1 MSVWQ
6 DWIGRSEQRTDVVTA
21 GLVAR
26 LCATIDSDGM
36 GDVAPQGI
44 HWCLCLPDAP
54 TAQLGEDGHPRRAG
68 LPVGKANNE
77 RRDVANALLP
87 PIDLPRSPASGKGQ
101 KETTRR
107 MWASSKVAF
116 HAPIAAGAAIHRT
129 STITDIAEKT
139 GGSGRLVFV
148 TLAHET
154 RADGA
159 LAVREEQVLVY
170 RGASSASA
178 PIEPTP
184 TPPLKGRGLS
194 EDWPH
199 ARSVTPGEAMLMRYS
214 ALTFNA
220 HRIHYDKPYATGVEG
235 YAGLVVH
242 GPLTA
247 TLLLDFAA
255 QIIGHNRLISFDF
268 RGVAPLFC
276 GSAMTLVARREGGVM
291 TLAALG
297 PSGAAAM
304 EARAAF

>member
-1 MSVWQ
+1 
-6 DWIGRSEQRTDVVTA
+6 
-21 GLVAR
+21 
-26 LCATIDSDGM
+26 
-36 GDVAPQGI
+36 
-44 HWCLCLPDAP
+44 
-54 TAQLGEDGHPRRAG
+54 
-68 LPVGKANNE
+68 VGKANEE
-77 RRDVANALLP
+77 RRDVPGAFLP
-87 PIDLPRSPASGKGQ
+87 PIELP
-101 KETTRR
+101 RR

-116 HAPIAAGAAIHRT
+116 HAPIAVGAAIHRT

-154 RADGA
+154 LADGA

-170 RGASSASA
+170 RGASSVSA
-178 PIEPTP
+178 Q
-184 TPPLKGRGLS
+184 TPPPKERGLS

-199 ARSVTPGEAMLMRYS
+199 ARTLTPTEAMLMRYS

-220 HRIHYDKPYATGVEG
+220 HRIHYDKVYAMEREG

-255 QIIGHNRLISFDF
+255 QVIGHNRLIRFEF
-268 RGVAPLFC
+268 RGISPLFC
-276 GSAMTLVARREGGVM
+276 GQEMTLVARESEDGL

-297 PSGAAAM
+297 PSGAVAM
-304 EARAAF
+304 EASGEMG